1 MFDVVTVP
9 DFISNPALFELRSLL
24 FLGSW
29 HRNAGSPTG
38 HPLHLACIG
47 EPPASVLELAEK
59 CGARVSVFEPVD
71 AETRGGANKLRG
83 LEIDSLTGNI
93 LLLDTDIFV
102 FQPLEALD
110 SVDSDL
116 AACPADIRRL
126 PDHYWRQIFAEMGL
140 NLPTERMESV
150 LGQVMDA
157 ETQDSLP
164 ASGRRKHFQMIPY
177 FNSGVVFT
185 RDPRRLRSLWEE
197 NIRRIG
203 SLFDPADSHRRWLHA
218 SDQAGLAA
226 AFHQMQVTGASFELL
241 PWGANTRWL
250 HAATGAVTWEQALLY
265 HATGLFRPFPGS
277 TRQQLIGELRAYT
290 TARIKEPPRTSRRFS
305 GLIRANTAA
314 SHTFAEK
321 FAGEVESLVEEY
333 IVAVNSDGAEV
344 PQGR

>member
-1 MFDVVTVP
+1 MPRSFASDWHEICPDVRAT
-9 DFISNPALFELRSLL
+9 
-24 FLGSW
+24 
-29 HRNAGSPTG
+29 
-38 HPLHLACIG
+38 
-47 EPPASVLELAEK
+47 
-59 CGARVSVFEPVD
+59 
-71 AETRGGANKLRG
+71 
-83 LEIDSLTGNI
+83 
-93 LLLDTDIFV
+93 
-102 FQPLEALD
+102 
-110 SVDSDL
+110 
-116 AACPADIRRL
+116 
-126 PDHYWRQIFAEMGL
+126 
-140 NLPTERMESV
+140 
-150 LGQVMDA
+150 
-157 ETQDSLP
+157 
-164 ASGRRKHFQMIPY
+164 
-177 FNSGVVFT
+177 NSGVVFT

-321 FAGEVESLVEEY
+321 FAGEVEYSFSLGAGSVP
-333 IVAVNSDGAEV
+333 VNSQLSYV
-344 PQGR
+344 PNPRIQPKPIRDFRAIIGLSNPYSLG